1 MLADVID
8 DREDGEGVTAERDLD
23 DLQELDH
30 LAQHDNARPGFQENN
45 YFGGV
50 LINLLCLTA
59 PIIGYYSTWRPLSIK
74 IVLIMSKEME

>member
-1 MLADVID
+1 MID

-50 LINLLCLTA
+50 LINLLCLTV
-59 PIIGYYSTWRPLSIK
+59 IIVLGGPLSIK